1 MKRLVWMG
9 LLGLALGSPAQENAP
24 TLLDLS
30 STAKSAAPAA
40 SNTIGQAASDLMPG
54 NGTRGGYTTRYAPI
68 VPYSESVYVDG
79 KRLQRDLDY
88 WIDYASGNLAFAQP
102 VRRIS
107 SVQVSYRYDPQ
118 GARENIV
125 GALPILSLSFG
136 QGGSLSALYMPG
148 VTETAQDGASYRL
161 SAYGL
166 QNALRFGSGGSLQGY
181 FFIGSREAV
190 NAYAAPTMRDRQTP
204 NLAPSE
210 TAQFI
215 VQQLQLDAGAL
226 QLRANYQDIGKGF
239 SAQKMLGM
247 QSGLDANQ
255 IAAWERERGIKR
267 LDYTVGLNL
276 GGAAMQQSRMRIQ
289 DDKGDIQQEGWQFR
303 SNWLNLNW
311 TRREASAEFQR
322 FKDLGDQQKGDWERE
337 RGLVREQLASSLQLA
352 PNSTLKFDQLLLKQG
367 TARIERDVY
376 ALETPWLKA
385 SRLQQRVGEGFTR
398 FGDLAEGDK
407 GQLAREAGMSRD
419 HTQLEISQPNLKI
432 VAAEQQIQSPS
443 GKLERENLKIETE
456 FLVVEH
462 THRAVSPEFGKL
474 PNLAPAEHQQLVEE
488 VRQFHDTANAAPFD
502 ANHDLPL
509 LMREQGLER
518 TLQRIEFKPSKDVS
532 FQVRRYETA
541 NRAGEGDLKG
551 THWQLR
557 TPTLQLRLHE
567 RNIASNFTRLRD
579 LTRIEQM
586 LFHNE
591 QGIHR
596 FDWDASI
603 TTKQFGL
610 ALSQMRVREIGA
622 GLYRSSVRFIHPIIE
637 LHYHQRQV
645 DPDFARAHDLADP
658 EREFFAQLR
667 GYSQH
672 DWTAKLRPTQNLQL
686 ELFGFGARNPQESI
700 NNRRQRYRFLWQ
712 PFKNLTF
719 GRQQDEYESGK
730 PLERLYQDEYERD
743 DLQYQLGWGQLNA
756 YQERRR
762 IGGSLAN
769 PLYQDTEFWRFHTS
783 AIRNLNLALEER
795 RTNAT
800 GVPSE
805 RYRHYQTAYTLNP
818 RTKLQFAHMEANRD
832 GAPDESA
839 QQIGLEYEV
848 KPGAKLTFSETRN
861 AKEGANGSRVLSAG
875 LTQTAFGVLS
885 IGGAYQEQRVDRT
898 NTRAQSQVVI
908 QSAKPFHLLGLQDF
922 QFDFRYGALADRG
935 AWQQENKHFTA
946 QATALRH
953 KLAGGYVGLY
963 VPGQGR
969 AVDRYYQL
977 ESPPHPQLRYSL
989 SYKTRTYQDGRLFLV
1004 RNYDVAY
1011 KLDGRLTLTH
1021 QFQTHPE
1028 QANTQVVLGSVLQP
1042 TGFSAWGLEWQWTPR
1057 ILLRGDYRIEWNE
1070 QQNRRTRRGG
1080 LTLSA
1085 NQSDNLQYSVGY
1097 RVDAE
1102 RFGER
1107 NGIAHTFFLSTERKL
1122 DSENFLMFG
1131 FQWTHYERRPDPSI
1145 PRDQQRLLLEW
1156 RKPF

>member
-1 MKRLVWMG
+1 MRRFALVG
-9 LLGLALGSPAQENAP
+9 LLGLALSGWAQESAAP
-24 TLLDLS
+24 LLDLNGA
-30 STAKSAAPAA
+30 TKSATPTL
-40 SNTIGQAASDLMPG
+40 SKVIGEATSDLLPG
-54 NGTRGGYTTRYAPI
+54 NGTRGGYMTRYAPVI
-68 VPYSESVYVDG
+68 PYSESVYVDG
-79 KRLQRDLDY
+79 KRLQRDVDY
-88 WIDYASGNLAFAQP
+88 WFDYASGSLAFAQP
-102 VRRIS
+102 VGRLSTI
-107 SVQVSYRYDPQ
+107 QVYYRYDPQ
-118 GARENIV
+118 GKRESVV

-148 VTETAQDGASYRL
+148 VTETTKEGVAYRL
-161 SAYGL
+161 SAYGM
-166 QNALRFGSGGSLQGY
+166 QNAMRFGGGSSLQGY

-190 NAYAAPTMRDRQTP
+190 NAYAAPNGRTAPRASI
-204 NLAPSE
+204 APSE

-215 VQQLQLDAGAL
+215 VQQLQMNAGAL
-226 QLRANYQDIGKGF
+226 QIQANYQDIGKGF

-247 QSGLDANQ
+247 QNGLDANQ
-255 IAAWERERGIKR
+255 IAAWEREKGIKR
-267 LDYTVGLNL
+267 YDYAIGLKL
-276 GGAAMQQSRMRIQ
+276 GGASLQQSQLRIQ
-289 DDKGDIQQEGWQFR
+289 DEKGDIQQEGWKFT
-303 SNWLNLNW
+303 NDWLNLNW
-311 TRREASAEFQR
+311 TRREAAAEFQR
-322 FKDLGDQQKGDWERE
+322 FKDLGDPQKGDWQRE
-337 RGLVREQLASSLQLA
+337 RGLVREQLGSSLQFA
-352 PNSTLKFDQLLLKQG
+352 PNSALKWDQLLLKQG
-367 TARIERDVY
+367 AARLERDVY
-376 ALETPWLKA
+376 TLETPWLKA
-385 SRLQQRVGEGFTR
+385 SRMQQRVGEGFTR
-398 FGDLAEGDK
+398 FGDLAEADK
-407 GQLAREAGMSRD
+407 GQLAREVGMSRD
-419 HTQLEISQPNLKI
+419 HTHVEITQPNLKL
-432 VAAEQQIQSPS
+432 AASEQEARSTT
-443 GKLERENLKIETE
+443 GRLEREQIRIETE
-456 FLVVEH
+456 HVVVEH

-474 PNLAPAEHQQLVEE
+474 PNLAPQEHQQLVEE
-488 VRQFHDTANAAPFD
+488 VRQFHDTANAVPFD
-502 ANHDLPL
+502 PNHDLPL

-518 TLQRIEFKPSKDVS
+518 TLQRVEVKPAKEMSL
-532 FQVRRYETA
+532 QMRRYETA
-541 NRAGEGDLKG
+541 NRAGEGALKG
-551 THWQLR
+551 VQWQLR
-557 TPTLQLRLHE
+557 TPNVQLRLHE
-567 RNIASNFTRLRD
+567 RNISPAFGRLRD

-596 FDWDASI
+596 FDWDAAI

-610 ALSQMRVREIGA
+610 AFSQMRVREIGA
-622 GLYRSSVRFIHPIIE
+622 GLYRMSARLIHPLVE

-658 EREFFAQLR
+658 ERDFFAQLR
-667 GYSQH
+667 GYNQH

-686 ELFGFGARNPQESI
+686 ELFGFGARNPLEAI
-700 NNRRQRYRFLWQ
+700 DNRRQRYRFVWQ
-712 PFKNLTF
+712 PFKNLTL
-719 GRQQDEYESGK
+719 GRQQDEYESDK
-730 PLERLYQDEYERD
+730 IIERLYQDEYERN
-743 DLQYQLGWGQLNA
+743 DLQYHLGWGQLNA

-762 IGGSLAN
+762 IGGTLAN
-769 PLYQDTEFWRFHTS
+769 PLYQDTEFWRFNTA

-800 GVPSE
+800 GMPSE

-839 QQIGLEYEV
+839 QQVGLEYEIAQ
-848 KPGAKLTFSETRN
+848 GAKLTFSETRN
-861 AKEGANGSRVLSAG
+861 AKEGANGTRVLSAG

-885 IGGAYQEQRVDRT
+885 IGGAYQEQRIDRT

-908 QSAKPFHLLGLQDF
+908 QSAKPFHFLGLQEL

-946 QATALRH
+946 QAIALRH

-977 ESPPHPQLRYSL
+977 ESPPHPQLTYRL
-989 SYKTRTYQDGRLFLV
+989 HYKTRTYQDGRLFLV
-1004 RNYDVAY
+1004 RHYNIAY

-1021 QFQTHPE
+1021 EFQTHPE
-1028 QANTQVVLGSVLQP
+1028 QANAQVVLGSVLQP
-1042 TGFSAWGLEWQWTPR
+1042 TGFSAWGMEWRWTPR
-1057 ILLRGDYRIEWNE
+1057 ILLRGDYRIEWND

-1145 PRDQQRLLLEW
+1145 PRDQQRLVLEW
-1156 RKPF
+1156 RRPF

>member
-1 MKRLVWMG
+1 MRRFALMG
-9 LLGLALGSPAQENAP
+9 LLGIALSSLAQESTAP
-24 TLLDLS
+24 LLDLNGA
-30 STAKSAAPAA
+30 AKASVPAA
-40 SNTIGQAASDLMPG
+40 SQVIGEATSDILPG
-54 NGTRGGYTTRYAPI
+54 NGTRGGYMTRYAPV

-79 KRLQRDLDY
+79 KRLQRDVDY
-88 WIDYASGNLAFAQP
+88 WIDYASGSIAFALP
-102 VRRIS
+102 VSRVS
-107 SVQVSYRYDPQ
+107 TAQVYYRYDPK
-118 GARENIV
+118 GKRESVV

-148 VTETAQDGASYRL
+148 VTETTRDGAAYRL
-161 SAYGL
+161 SAYGM
-166 QNALRFGSGGSLQGY
+166 QNALRFGNGSLQGY
-181 FFIGSREAV
+181 FFIGSREAL
-190 NAYAAPTMRDRQTP
+190 NAYAAPNTRDRQRADI
-204 NLAPSE
+204 APSQ

-215 VQQLQLDAGAL
+215 VQQLQANAGVL
-226 QLRANYQDIGKGF
+226 QLRANYQDIGRGF
-239 SAQKMLGM
+239 SAQKMLGA

-255 IAAWERERGIKR
+255 LAAWERERGIKR
-267 LDYTVGLNL
+267 FDYAIGLNL
-276 GGAAMQQSRMRIQ
+276 GGAALQQSQMRIQ
-289 DDKGDIQQEGWQFR
+289 DDKGAIEQQGWQFS

-311 TRREASAEFQR
+311 TRRESSAQFQR
-322 FKDLGDQQKGDWERE
+322 YKDLGDQQKSDWERE

-352 PNSTLKFDQLLLKQG
+352 SNSVLKFDQLLLKQG
-367 TARIERDVY
+367 GARIERDVY
-376 ALETPWLKA
+376 VLETPWLKA
-385 SRLQQRVGEGFTR
+385 SRMQQRVGQGFTR

-407 GQLAREAGMSRD
+407 GQLAREVGMSRD
-419 HTQLEISQPNLKI
+419 QTQLEIAQPNLKL
-432 VAAEQQIQSPS
+432 AASEQDIRSPT
-443 GKLERENLKIETE
+443 GKLERESLRIETPKI
-456 FLVVEH
+456 VVEH

-474 PNLAPAEHQQLVEE
+474 PNLAPQEHQQLVEE
-488 VRQFHDTANAAPFD
+488 VRQFHDTANAVPFD
-502 ANHDLPL
+502 PNHDLPL

-518 TLQRIEFKPSKDVS
+518 TLQRVELKPSKDLTL
-532 FQVRRYETA
+532 QMRRYETA

-551 THWQLR
+551 TQWQLR
-557 TPTLQLRLHE
+557 TPTLQLRMHE
-567 RNIASNFTRLRD
+567 RAIAPTFGRLRD
-579 LTRIEQM
+579 LTRIEQA

-596 FDWDASI
+596 LDWDAAI

-610 ALSQMRVREIGA
+610 AISQMRVREIGA
-622 GLYRSSVRFIHPIIE
+622 GLYRTSARFIHPMVE

-658 EREFFAQLR
+658 ERDFFAQLR
-667 GYSQH
+667 GYNQH
-672 DWTAKLRPTQNLQL
+672 DWAAKLRPAQNFQI
-686 ELFGFGARNPQESI
+686 ELFGFGARNPLENI
-700 NNRRQRYRFLWQ
+700 NNRRQRYRFVWQ

-719 GRQQDEYESGK
+719 GRHQDEYQSDK
-730 PLERLYQDEYERD
+730 TLERLYQDEHERN
-743 DLQYQLGWGQLNA
+743 DLQYHLGWGQMNA

-762 IGGSLAN
+762 IGGTLAN
-769 PLYQDTEFWRFHTS
+769 PLYQDTEFWRFNTA

-800 GVPSE
+800 GMPSE
-805 RYRHYQTAYTLNP
+805 RYRHYQTAYALNP
-818 RTKLQFAHMEANRD
+818 RAKLQFAHMEAQRE

-839 QQIGLEYEV
+839 QQVGLEYEF

-861 AKEGANGSRVLSAG
+861 AKEGVNGSRVLSAG

-908 QSAKPFHLLGLQDF
+908 QSAKPFNFLGLQEF

-935 AWQQENKHFTA
+935 MWQQENKHFTA
-946 QATALRH
+946 QAIALRH

-989 SYKTRTYQDGRLFLV
+989 HYKTRTYQDGRLFLV
-1004 RNYDVAY
+1004 RNYNIAY

-1021 QFQTHPE
+1021 EFQTHPE
-1028 QANTQVVLGSVLQP
+1028 QANANVVLGSVLQP
-1042 TGFSAWGLEWQWTPR
+1042 TGFSAWGMEWRWTPR
-1057 ILLRGDYRIEWNE
+1057 IFLRGDYRIEWND

-1102 RFGER
+1102 RFGNR

-1145 PRDQQRLLLEW
+1145 PRDQQRLVLEW
-1156 RKPF
+1156 RRPF